1 MDSTAAV
8 MILYFLAM
16 ISTGLYSARYARAL
30 DEFHLAG
37 RRVRDVLLTATL
49 TATIIGASATIGM
62 SGMGF
67 KEGLTGAW
75 WMLSGTIGLF
85 ILSIFF
91 ASRIRSSGC
100 STLPELI
107 GTFYDQR
114 ARTAASLLILIS
126 WIGVI
131 SVQIVASGK
140 VLSALFGHEKLFMAA
155 AALVFIAYTF
165 QGGQHSVIR
174 TDLLQM
180 AIILGGL
187 ILLLARSMGHE
198 GPSMGFA
205 VLAGQSFPTSP
216 GRDALGVASL
226 VAVVGSVYLVGP
238 DIYSRIFLAN
248 DPGTARRSV
257 AASAIVLIPLA
268 FIITALGIFAR
279 HLYPGIAPEQAL
291 PTLMMS
297 MLSPVERGIVGA
309 ALISAFMSSAA
320 TPLMTATTTMA
331 LDLYRKARP
340 GTDAQ
345 HLMKAS
351 RLGTMIIGISALT
364 LALTSPGIIA
374 TLMVVYTIFTGGML
388 VPVVAG
394 FYRERLGLTSS
405 GAIAALLGGGATAA
419 IFSQKYPLLGM
430 AASAVLLIVISK
442 IERPAK
448 IWHR

>member
-8 MILYFLAM
+8 MILYFMAM
-16 ISTGLYSARYARAL
+16 IFIGAYSARYARAI

-37 RRVRDVLLTATL
+37 RSVKGLILTATL

-67 KEGLTGAW
+67 TEGLTGAW
-75 WMLSGTIGLF
+75 WMLSGTAGL
-85 ILSIFF
+85 LVLAAFF
-91 ASRIRSSGC
+91 ASRIRASGC
-100 STLPELI
+100 STLPELV

-114 ARTAASLLILIS
+114 ARTAASLLILTS

-131 SVQIVASGK
+131 SVQIMASGK
-140 VLSALFGHEKLFMAA
+140 ILGALFGHEVLFMAA
-155 AALVFIAYTF
+155 AAMVFIAYTA

-180 AIILGGL
+180 VIILAGL
-187 ILLLARSMGHE
+187 ILLFIRSLGHD
-198 GPSMGFA
+198 GMTL
-205 VLAGQSFPTSP
+205 LAGQSFPTSP
-216 GRDALGVASL
+216 ARDGFGVASL

-238 DIYSRIFLAN
+238 DIYSRIFLAR

-257 AASAIVLIPLA
+257 SAAAIILIPLA

-279 HLYPGIAPEQAL
+279 SHFPGIAPEQAL

-331 LDLYRKARP
+331 LDIYRRAMP
-340 GTDAQ
+340 ESATQ
-345 HLMKAS
+345 NLMNAS
-351 RLGTMIIGISALT
+351 RLGTLLIGMSALV
-364 LALTSPGIIA
+364 LAIASPGIIS
-374 TLMVVYTIFTGGML
+374 TLLAVYTIFTGGML

-394 FYRERLGLTSS
+394 FYKDQLGLTPT
-405 GAIAALLGGGATAA
+405 GALAAMIGGGAAA
-419 IFSQKYPLLGM
+419 LAYGHSYPLAGM
-430 AASAVLLIVISK
+430 CVSAVLLLLVSFLDRSLK
-442 IERPAK
+442 RGSS
-448 IWHR
+448 